1 MTPYR
6 VSCIFKEDDNEM
18 SQFDKLIE
26 RIRSLDLDLQ
36 FAELQKVLEYYG
48 YTLNNRKTG
57 SSHYTFRKPGK
68 DLLTIPKHKPIKII
82 YLKKVREIIEEE
94 EKNEGH

>member
-1 MTPYR
+1 
-6 VSCIFKEDDNEM
+6 M
-18 SQFDKLIE
+18 SRFDKLIA
-26 RIRSLDLDLQ
+26 RIQSLDLDLQ
-36 FAELQKVLEYYG
+36 FAELQKVLEFYG
-48 YTLNNRKTG
+48 YTLNSRKTG

-94 EKNEGH
+94 EKNERH